1 MYNICIFAGTTE
13 GRRLAEFLSSQPV
26 RVTACVATEYGETL
40 LPNAENFKVLAGRM
54 PVDDIK
60 KMLEETPFDLVIDA
74 THPYA
79 ASITESISS
88 ACLAAGTEYLRLL
101 RKASDL
107 KGVYGGEIVYADNA
121 DSAVEFLNG
130 TDGNIF
136 LTTGS
141 KEISKYS
148 KINDFSE
155 RVYAR
160 VLPAEA
166 SLRACADAGLGAAH
180 IIAMQGPFSE
190 EMNIA
195 MMKAVSAAWV
205 VTKDGGAAG
214 GFGAKISAA
223 EKAGAR
229 TVVIGRPPQ
238 RDGVSF
244 EETIEQLCSRF
255 GCVRTPN
262 VNIIG
267 IGPGSR
273 SVMTQEARRA
283 VENADCVI
291 GAARMVEA
299 AAVLGQNIYEA
310 IDPARIA
317 EYIMSG
323 SKYGNYA
330 VVMSGDAGFFSGTKK
345 LLPLLGGCEVKILP
359 GISSL
364 AYFCA
369 KLKISYE
376 DIKVVSLHG
385 REHDIAEEVRK
396 NNHVFVL
403 TGGSDG
409 INRLCRTLVDAGL
422 GDVSVSVGERLSY
435 TDENIARG
443 SARQLAEGIYHSLSV
458 ALIENKYFKE
468 SKYSDDIIT
477 HGLPDDDFQ
486 RGSGENGVVPMTKS
500 EVRTVCLSKMRLT
513 ERSLC
518 WDIGAGT
525 GSVSVEMAL
534 QAKKGRVYAVERRED
549 AAALLRSNKSAFSVE
564 NLEIIK
570 GIAPDACRTLPA
582 PTHVF
587 IGGSSG
593 NMKEIINII
602 LEKNSLARIVATAV
616 SLETVAELTEC
627 IKIFGFEQ
635 TEIVSIQVARSK
647 KAGAYNLMNAQNPVY
662 IFTMQAG
669 GLEK

>member
-1 MYNICIFAGTTE
+1 MCNICIFAGTTE
-13 GRRLAEFLSSQPV
+13 GRRLAEFLSVQPV
-26 RVTACVATEYGETL
+26 SVTACVATEYGETL
-40 LPNAENFKVLAGRM
+40 LPDAENLRVLAGRM
-54 PVDDIK
+54 PIGDIK
-60 KMLEETPFDLVIDA
+60 EMLEKTPFDLVIDA

-88 ACLAAGTEYLRLL
+88 ACLATGTEYLRLL
-101 RKASDL
+101 REASCL
-107 KGVYGGEIVYADNA
+107 KGVLGGGIVYVDDAEQ
-121 DSAVEFLNG
+121 AVGFLN
-130 TDGNIF
+130 TVEGNIF

-148 KINDFSE
+148 KLNGFGE

-166 SLRACADAGLGAAH
+166 SLKACLDAGLGPSH

-190 EMNIA
+190 EMNAA
-195 MMKAVSAAWV
+195 MLKAVSALWL

-223 EKAGAR
+223 EKAGVR

-244 EETIEQLCSRF
+244 EETLDILCSRF
-255 GCVRTPN
+255 DCSRTPK
-262 VNIIG
+262 VNIAG
-267 IGPGSR
+267 IGLGNR
-273 SVMTQEARRA
+273 GAMTEEVRRA

-291 GAARMVEA
+291 GAARMVKA
-299 AAVLGQNIYEA
+299 AAAPGQNTYEA
-310 IDPARIA
+310 IDPACIA
-317 EYIMSG
+317 EYIISG
-323 SKYGNYA
+323 SKYGNYV

-345 LLPLLGGCEVKILP
+345 LLPLLDGCDVEILP

-364 AYFCA
+364 SYLCA
-369 KLKISYE
+369 KLKTSYE
-376 DIKVVSLHG
+376 DVCVVSMHG
-385 REHDIAEEVRK
+385 RERDIAADVRANEK
-396 NNHVFVL
+396 VFVL
-403 TGGSDG
+403 TGGKDG
-409 INRLCRTLVDAGL
+409 INRLCRALIDAGL
-422 GDVSVSVGERLSY
+422 GDVRVSVGERLSY
-435 TDENIARG
+435 PDENIARG
-443 SARQLAEGIYHSLSV
+443 TARSLVEGIYDSLST
-458 ALIENKYFKE
+458 ALIENLFP
-468 SKYSDDIIT
+468 DAVVT
-477 HGLPDDDFQ
+477 HGLPDDVFQ
-486 RGSGENGVVPMTKS
+486 RGSGEGGVVPMTKS
-500 EVRTVCLSKMRLT
+500 EIRAVCLSKMRLT
-513 ERSLC
+513 ERSVC

-534 QAKKGRVYAVERRED
+534 QAKKGRVYAVERREE
-549 AAALLRSNKSAFSVE
+549 AIELLRSNKSAFSAE

-570 GIAPDACRTLPA
+570 GTAPDACRAIPA

-602 LEKNSLARIVATAV
+602 LEKNPLARITATAV

-627 IKIFGFEQ
+627 MKAFDFTDTEVVSVQ
-635 TEIVSIQVARSK
+635 TARSR

-669 GLEK
+669 GSEK